1 MFACVEHEDVKTE
14 GASRNWMKDLIHL
27 IDFNHGLFDDLLSEG
42 MIDYE
47 RRLEDLKAMSSVFDQ
62 RDRLLDLMAKQSST
76 DLTQFLDA
84 LRSTGQEHVANFITR
99 NGCEYSSIYLFI
111 CVSIIVESY
120 IMLST
125 ISHYYVHAIV
135 TLQNKN
141 DMKRN

>member
-1 MFACVEHEDVKTE
+1 MEE
-14 GASRNWMKDLIHL
+14 LIHL

-84 LRSTGQEHVANFITR
+84 LRSTGQEHVANFITQKGR
-99 NGCEYSSIYLFI
+99 
-111 CVSIIVESY
+111 
-120 IMLST
+120 
-125 ISHYYVHAIV
+125 
-135 TLQNKN
+135 K
-141 DMKRN
+141 